1 MRLTRIHVDAPLA
14 PGQRLPLP
22 DPAARHLLRVL
33 RLGEDAACVLFNGDG
48 HDYRARIVAA
58 DKRGGEVEIIGVETN
73 YSESPLQ
80 LWLVQSIARGE
91 KMDFI
96 VQKATE
102 LGASAIIP
110 VVSERSEVKLDGA
123 RADKRL
129 AHWRSVILAA
139 CEQSGR
145 ARIPMLHAPQ
155 SLAQLNA
162 VLPAHSIRHWLDP
175 EAAVSLANTQIPP
188 ATPVVLAIGPEG
200 GFSPRDGHSL
210 IAAGFTGTRLGPRIL
225 RTETAG
231 LAALAILQARYGDI

>member
-1 MRLTRIHVDAPLA
+1 MRLTRIHVNAPLA
-14 PGQRLPLP
+14 PGQRVPLP

-33 RLGEDAACVLFNGDG
+33 RLTAGATCVLFNGDG
-48 HDYRARIVAA
+48 HDYRARIVTA
-58 DKRGGEVEIIGVETN
+58 DKRGGEVEIIDVETN
-73 YSESPLQ
+73 HSESPLQ
-80 LWLVQSIARGE
+80 LWLVQALARGE

-102 LGASAIIP
+102 LGVSAIVP
-110 VVSERSEVKLDGA
+110 VISERSEVKLDGA

-145 ARIPMLHAPQ
+145 ARIPALHAPQ
-155 SLAQLNA
+155 SLAQINA

-175 EAAVSLANTQIPP
+175 EAGIRLADTSISPG
-188 ATPVVLAIGPEG
+188 TPVVLAIGPEG
-200 GFSPRDGHSL
+200 GFSPRDAHSL
-210 IAAGFTGTRLGPRIL
+210 TAAGFTGTRLGPRIL

-231 LAALAILQARYGDI
+231 LAAISILQARYGDI

>member
-14 PGQRLPLP
+14 PGQRVPLP
-22 DPAARHLLRVL
+22 APAARHLLRVL
-33 RLGEDAACVLFNGDG
+33 RLGIGAPCVLFNGDG
-48 HDYRARIVAA
+48 HDYHARIVTA
-58 DKRGGEVEIIGVETN
+58 DKRGGDVEIIDVETN
-73 YSESPLQ
+73 HSESPLH
-80 LWLVQSIARGE
+80 LWLVQALARGE

-129 AHWRSVILAA
+129 AHWRSVILSA

-145 ARIPMLHAPQ
+145 ARIPVLHAPQ
-155 SLAQLNA
+155 PLAQLSTI
-162 VLPAHSIRHWLDP
+162 LPTHSARYWLDP
-175 EAAVSLANTQIPP
+175 EADPRLADASIAPG
-188 ATPVVLAIGPEG
+188 TPVVLAIGPEG
-200 GFSPRDGHSL
+200 GFSPRDAHAL
-210 IAAGFTGTRLGPRIL
+210 TTAGFTGARLGPRIL

-231 LAALAILQARYGDI
+231 LAALAILQARYGDV